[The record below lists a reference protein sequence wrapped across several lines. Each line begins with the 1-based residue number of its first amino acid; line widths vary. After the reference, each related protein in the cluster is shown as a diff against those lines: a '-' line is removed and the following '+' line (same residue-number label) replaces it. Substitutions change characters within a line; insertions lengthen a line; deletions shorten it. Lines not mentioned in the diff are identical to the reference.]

1 MLTENI
7 EQKNININEEENDET
22 DKDSKQDVNNEQ
34 AAGSE
39 PASISEPAK
48 NKKPDLILKSLQILA
63 TLVFVKLV
71 LDMHIVPG
79 KYVIFIIILL
89 SMLFA
94 LPFFLQKSEKYFI
107 AGRICS
113 VITTVLLIAGIAC
126 VFKINKMISEI
137 SFVAVDQEVGS
148 EIKEVPFSESLQTE
162 VKSEEKNI
170 SDKRILFPKDS
181 FLVYIS
187 GIDSYDLSLKSGR
200 SDVNIIAAVNTKTR
214 RILLT
219 STPRDYYVKLQIA
232 GGQMDKLTHAGIYGV
247 EESIQ
252 TLEKLYDISI
262 DYYVRV
268 NFKMLVDLV
277 DAMGGIT
284 VKSEYAFD
292 SYGFSFIKGENQ
304 LSGDEA
310 LVFVRE
316 RYALAEGDNQ
326 RIENQ
331 MLVIKALIVKAT
343 SAAILINAGEIIKT
357 VSKNLETNMTPDEI
371 ASLIKMQMSERP
383 SWEIEMNRVKGK
395 GDMRT
400 TYSGGNQELYVMIPN
415 QDSVNEAKEK
425 ITDVIEESDDVIKK
439 KKHHV
444 LK

>member
-1 MLTENI
+1 MSTENI

-22 DKDSKQDVNNEQ
+22 DEDSKKEANSEQ

-39 PASISEPAK
+39 PANISEPAR
-48 NKKPDLILKSLQILA
+48 NKKPDLFFKSFQLLA
-63 TLVFVKLV
+63 TLVFLKLV
-71 LDMHIVPG
+71 LNINIVPG
-79 KYVIFIIILL
+79 TYVIFLIILL
-89 SMLFA
+89 SMLLA

-107 AGRICS
+107 AGRIFS
-113 VITTVLLIAGIAC
+113 VLITALLIAGVAC
-126 VFKINKMISEI
+126 LFKINKMFLEI
-137 SFVAVDQEVGS
+137 SFVASDQEADS
-148 EIKEVPFSESLQTE
+148 EIYEVPSSEPWQTKI
-162 VKSEEKNI
+162 KSEDKNI
-170 SDKRILFPKDS
+170 ADDSSMLPKDS

-187 GIDSYDLSLKSGR
+187 GIDSLDSTFRSGR
-200 SDVNIIAAVNTKTR
+200 SDVNIIAAVNTRTR
-214 RILLT
+214 KILLT
-219 STPRDYYVKLQIA
+219 STPRDYYVELQIG

-277 DAMGGIT
+277 NALGGIT
-284 VKSEYAFD
+284 VESEYAFD
-292 SYGFSFIKGENQ
+292 RGKFSFIQGENQ
-304 LSGDEA
+304 LNGAEA

-331 MLVIKALIVKAT
+331 MQVIKALIIKST
-343 SAAILINAGEIIKT
+343 SAAILKNADEIIKT

-371 ASLIKMQMSERP
+371 TSLIKMQMTEKP

-395 GDMRT
+395 GDIKT

-425 ITDVIEESDDVIKK
+425 ITDVLAGE
-439 KKHHV
+439 
-444 LK
+444 